1 MGNVTELTPRTRRLD
16 TPETQL
22 GRTYLV
28 LRDASYW
35 LQLHE
40 IGEAILARFK
50 QRDSHAGI
58 SARIRQLRSMGQTIV
73 SREVAGPGK
82 TRPHE
87 YRIFSSWGEG
97 PGGAA

>member
-16 TPETQL
+16 TPDTQL

-40 IGEAILARFK
+40 IGEAINTRFNCM
-50 QRDSHAGI
+50 DSHAGI

-73 SREVAGPGK
+73 SREVAGPGSA
-82 TRPHE
+82 RPHE
-87 YRIFSSWGEG
+87 YRMLSDWND
-97 PGGAA
+97 GGNAA